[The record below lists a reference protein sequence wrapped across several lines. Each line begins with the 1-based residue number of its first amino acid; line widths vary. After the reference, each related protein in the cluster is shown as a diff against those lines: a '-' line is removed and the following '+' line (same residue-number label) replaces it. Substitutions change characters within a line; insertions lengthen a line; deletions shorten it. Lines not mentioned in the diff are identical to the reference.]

1 VKPRVEFLFD
11 FGSPNAYLA
20 HQIVPEI
27 EHRTGVKFA
36 YVPVL
41 LGGIFKLTNN
51 SSPMVAFGPVKN
63 KLPYEMLE
71 TQRFIRRHNIAK
83 FTFNPNFPINTLA
96 LMRGAV
102 AAEMEGLLPAYV
114 EAGFRFMWEEPRKM
128 DDPEVFRAALEEAG
142 LPAGRLVERSQSP
155 EVKKRLMDN
164 TEQAVAR
171 GAFGIPSFFVGG
183 ELFFGKDR
191 LTAVEEEIRRAA
203 TGPG

>member
-1 VKPRVEFLFD
+1 MKPRVEFLFD

-20 HQIVPEI
+20 HQIIPEI
-27 EHRTGVKFA
+27 EHRTGAKFA

-102 AAEMEGLLPAYV
+102 AAEQEGILPAYV

-128 DDPEVFRAALEEAG
+128 DDPEVFRAALAEAG
-142 LPAGRLVERSQSP
+142 LPAARLLELSQTP
-155 EVKKRLMDN
+155 EVKQRLMAN

-171 GAFGIPSFFVGG
+171 GAFGIPTFFVG
-183 ELFFGKDR
+183 EEMFFGKDR
-191 LTAVEEEIRRAA
+191 LIAVEEEIRHAA
-203 TGPG
+203 SRPG

>member
-1 VKPRVEFLFD
+1 MKPRVDFLFD

-20 HQIVPEI
+20 HQVIPEI
-27 EHRTGVKFA
+27 EARTGVKFT

-71 TQRFIRRHNIAK
+71 TQRFIRRHAIVK
-83 FTFNPNFPINTLA
+83 YKFNPHFPINTLA

-102 AAEMEGLLPAYV
+102 AAEQEGILPAYV
-114 EAGFRFMWEEPRKM
+114 EAGFHFMWEDPRKM
-128 DDPEVFRAALEEAG
+128 DDPGTFRAALAEAG
-142 LPAGRLVERSQSP
+142 LPASRLLELSQSP

-171 GAFGIPSFFVGG
+171 GAFVNPTNFVG
-183 ELFFGKDR
+183 EEIFFGKDR
-191 LTAVEEEIRRAA
+191 LGLVEEEIVRAGA
-203 TGPG
+203 A